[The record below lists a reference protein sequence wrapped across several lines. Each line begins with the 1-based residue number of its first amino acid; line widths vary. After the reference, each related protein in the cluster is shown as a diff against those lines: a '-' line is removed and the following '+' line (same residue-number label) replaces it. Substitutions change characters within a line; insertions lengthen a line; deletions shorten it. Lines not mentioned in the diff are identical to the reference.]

1 MTDEPVTIGEPT
13 AAEDDGSAAFIAL
26 RPRLLGIAYRLLGS
40 MWDAEDVVAD
50 AMVSW
55 LRTDRSQVR

>member
-1 MTDEPVTIGEPT
+1 MTDDSAHTQIGE
-13 AAEDDGSAAFIAL
+13 AADSARTHAGGVDDGSAAFLAL

-50 AMVSW
+50 AM
-55 LRTDRSQVR
+55 